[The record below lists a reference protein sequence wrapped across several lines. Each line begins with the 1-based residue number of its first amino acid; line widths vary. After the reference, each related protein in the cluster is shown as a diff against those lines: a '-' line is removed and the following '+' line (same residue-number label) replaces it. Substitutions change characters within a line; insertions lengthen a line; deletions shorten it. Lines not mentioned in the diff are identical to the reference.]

1 MSTSSRK
8 PSSAGLDQ
16 FANFMIN
23 GTDEEHE
30 RVFMKVIDE
39 SIKDQQ
45 KIIEQAERIRAEKAR
60 KNKLDDTS
68 SGTKTG

>member
-16 FANFMIN
+16 LANLMIN

-45 KIIEQAERIRAEKAR
+45 KIIEQAERMRAEKAR

>member
-16 FANFMIN
+16 LANLMIN